1 LPIRRIIAPNRAN
14 RGALLFIYFSMKR
27 IFIGALALSFLLN
40 SCSNENG
47 SDELPVAKGDR
58 VYGNYLRVSENDT
71 YQTLYPVAITD
82 ATSGFV
88 ATQIYEG
95 LVKFNPANLRIV
107 NALAEKIDVDQ
118 SGTKYTFTLRKG
130 VFFQDDECY
139 AGGKGRE
146 VKAADF
152 KFSYEL
158 LCSASEDNQNFSTTF
173 KDRVAGA
180 NEFFEASKKG
190 QKTDLAGVKATGE
203 YTLEITLVRPSSVFL
218 QILAEPVCAV
228 VSKEAVERYGKNLK
242 TGCGPFML
250 DNATSTPE
258 KIVLKRNKNY
268 YGVDTLGNKLP
279 FLDSVVIS
287 IVPSKEKE
295 LALFREGKLDMIL
308 SLPSESV
315 KEMVETQISDFQSKP
330 PKYLLDNSPEMI
342 TQYYTFNLTHKPFD
356 NIKVRKAFNMAIDR
370 QKIIDDVLNGQAY
383 GPGVKGLTPPTFLQD
398 GYDISKI
405 MGYDF
410 NPSEAKK
417 LLAEA
422 GFKDGKGFP
431 PVKIELNL
439 GGGKNT
445 NVVVEIQKQLMENLG
460 VNVDFEVV
468 PYSQKLE
475 DAKMGRPDIIRDAW
489 IADYPSP
496 ETFLGL
502 FVGENVPADPNAPS
516 FPNTARYKNPEYDR
530 HFAAGRDARH
540 KDSAMVNFMRA
551 EQILMNDAPIMV
563 LWYEGNYRLTQWA
576 VKNCFTNGMR
586 YRNFTEVYIKAAR
599 PAEAKE
605 NEKKDETK

>member
-1 LPIRRIIAPNRAN
+1 MKR
-14 RGALLFIYFSMKR
+14 LLF
-27 IFIGALALSFLLN
+27 GPLALALLLS
-40 SCSNENG
+40 SCSGGDGN
-47 SDELPVAKGDR
+47 DELPVAKGDR
-58 VYGNYLRVSENDT
+58 VYGGYLRVSENET
-71 YQTLYPVAITD
+71 FQTLYPVSITD

-95 LVKFNPANLRIV
+95 LVKLNPANLRVVPAI
-107 NALAEKIDVDQ
+107 AEKISVDQ
-118 SGTKYTFTLRKG
+118 SGTKYTFNLRKG
-130 VFFQDDECY
+130 VYFQDDECY

-152 KFSYEL
+152 KYSFEL
-158 LCSASEDNQNFSTTF
+158 LCTASADNENFSSTF
-173 KDRVAGA
+173 QDRLQGA
-180 NEFFEASKKG
+180 NEYYEASKKG
-190 QKTDLAGVKATGE
+190 QKGELTGIKVVND
-203 YTLEITLVRPSSVFL
+203 YTLELSLLRPSSVFL
-218 QILAEPVCAV
+218 QILAQPVCAV
-228 VSKEAVERYGKNLK
+228 ISKEAVDKYGKNIK
-242 TGCGPFML
+242 TGAGPFMF
-250 DNATSTPE
+250 DESKSTAE
-258 KIVLKRNKNY
+258 KIVLKRNKNF
-268 YGVDTLGNKLP
+268 YGTDTLGNRLP
-279 FLDSVVIS
+279 FLDSVIVSVI
-287 IVPSKEKE
+287 PSKEKE

-330 PKYLLDNSPEMI
+330 PKYLLDNSAEMI
-342 TQYYTFNLTHKPFD
+342 TQYYTFNLTHPPFD
-356 NIKVRKAFNMAIDR
+356 NPKVRKAFNMAIDR
-370 QKIIDDVLNGQAY
+370 QKIIDEVLSGQAY
-383 GPGVKGLTPPTFLQD
+383 GPGVKGITPPTFSQD

-405 MGYDF
+405 VGYDF

-468 PYSQKLE
+468 PYAQKLE

-496 ETFLGL
+496 ETFLNL
-502 FVGENVPADPNAPS
+502 FYGANVPDDPKGAS
-516 FPNTARYKNPEYDR
+516 FPNTARYKSAEYDK
-530 HFAAGRDARH
+530 FYTAGRDSKS
-540 KDSAMVNFMRA
+540 KDSAMANFMRA
-551 EQILMNDAPIMV
+551 EQILMDDAPIMV
-563 LWYEGNYRLTQWA
+563 LWYEGNYRLTQWR

-586 YRNFTEVYIKAAR
+586 YRNFAEVYIKEAA
-599 PAEAKE
+599 AADNK
-605 NEKKDETK
+605 EKKEEVK